1 MPIHDQGYRRWDGEI
16 PERPLRWW
24 PIVRQGVLQV
34 LPQRKVLFLV
44 VLAWLGPL
52 YQGALLFGKLRA
64 TDVIEQL
71 LGGAGTNVGPTFYW
85 SAIDH
90 QGFWVLLFVLLVGSS
105 LVSADRQ
112 YKALQLYFSKP
123 LTSLDYILGKLG
135 IVGVFLLLTVWLPI
149 LLLWVFGLMVEPSLE
164 YFREIWFVPLSLTA
178 YTVLLI
184 AVAGLLI
191 LALSSVGQK
200 GVFIAGAWIILFGYG
215 PFQLVIAL
223 LRELSDNDF
232 WSLISLERDLDHVG
246 EWLFGAT
253 SAADIHPLF
262 SLAFLLAVVAVC
274 FVVLRRKIR
283 PVEVVL

>member
-1 MPIHDQGYRRWDGEI
+1 MPIHDQGYQRWKGEI

-34 LPQRKVLFLV
+34 LPQRKYLFLV

-64 TDVIEQL
+64 TDMIEQL
-71 LGGAGTNVGPTFYW
+71 LGSGGTNVGPTFYW
-85 SAIDH
+85 SVIDN
-90 QGFWVLLFVLLVGSS
+90 QGFAVLLFVLLVGSS
-105 LVSADRQ
+105 LIAEDRQ

-123 LTSLDYILGKLG
+123 LTPRDYILGKLG
-135 IVGVFLLLTVWLPI
+135 IIGSFLVITVWLPI
-149 LLLWVFGLMVEPSLE
+149 FLLWVFGLMVEPSFE
-164 YFREIWFVPLSLTA
+164 YFREIWFVPLSLTV
-178 YTVLLI
+178 YTLLLI

-200 GVFIAGAWIILFGYG
+200 AVFIAGAWIILFGYG

-223 LRELSDNDF
+223 LQELSNNDF

-253 SAADIHPLF
+253 SGSDIHPAF
-262 SLAFLLAVVAVC
+262 SLVFLLAVIVAC
-274 FVVLRRKIR
+274 YSLLQRRIR